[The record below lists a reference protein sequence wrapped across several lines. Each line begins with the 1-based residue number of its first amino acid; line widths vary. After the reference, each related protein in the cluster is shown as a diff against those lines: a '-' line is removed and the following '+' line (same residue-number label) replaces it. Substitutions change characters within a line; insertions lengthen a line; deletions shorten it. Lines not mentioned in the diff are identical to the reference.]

1 MHHVFLFPRLICMS
15 MQTVTGAT
23 ESDLE
28 PERIYQKLTNAFLIP
43 RWAPVF
49 ADNVEHVQGNVYRLT
64 KGGDVFHLELITNEP
79 ALTVDYL
86 RTMANGKRGGA
97 YIRVTPRPLNG
108 SVVVMTVPVATNTSP
123 DQVAEVLEQELAA
136 LIGLV

>member
-1 MHHVFLFPRLICMS
+1 MS
-15 MQTVTGAT
+15 RQTVTRAT

-28 PERIYQKLTNAFLIP
+28 TERIYQKLTNAFLIP

>member
-1 MHHVFLFPRLICMS
+1 MHHVLLFPRLICMS
-15 MQTVTGAT
+15 RQTVTRAI
-23 ESDLE
+23 ESDFG

-49 ADNVEHVQGNVYRLT
+49 ADKVEHVQGNVYRLT

-108 SVVVMTVPVATNTSP
+108 SVVVMTVPVGTNTSP

>member
-1 MHHVFLFPRLICMS
+1 MS
-15 MQTVTGAT
+15 RQTVTRAT

-49 ADNVEHVQGNVYRLT
+49 ADKVEHVQGNVYRLT